1 MIKDMN
7 RLTLPFY
14 LPIALVLTTSLNTAV
29 AQSVTEPMPMPEP
42 PELPLPVQSGDTMV
56 PDITII
62 RRAGKTIHEYR
73 INGELYKVKIVPDYG
88 PPYYLV
94 DIDGDGNMEMRR
106 SDLEK
111 GSRLP
116 KWLLMSW

>member
-1 MIKDMN
+1 MKH
-7 RLTLPFY
+7 LTLRYY
-14 LPIALVLTTSLNTAV
+14 LATALTLMGPLQSLS
-29 AQSVTEPMPMPEP
+29 AQTLAEPVPLPEP
-42 PELPLPVQSGDTMV
+42 PELPLPVQSGDNMVV

-73 INGELYKVKIVPDYG
+73 VNGELYKVKIVPDYG

-94 DIDGDGNMEMRR
+94 DIDGDGNMEMRH

-116 KWLLMSW
+116 KWLLLSW

>member
-1 MIKDMN
+1 MIKTMS
-7 RLTLPFY
+7 RLTLTYY
-14 LPIALVLTTSLNTAV
+14 LPVSFVLTAILNTAF
-29 AQSVTEPMPMPEP
+29 AKSLTEPIPMPEP
-42 PELPLPVQSGDTMV
+42 PQLPLPVKSGDTMV

-94 DIDGDGNMEMRR
+94 DIDGDGNMEMRH

-116 KWLLMSW
+116 KWQLMSW